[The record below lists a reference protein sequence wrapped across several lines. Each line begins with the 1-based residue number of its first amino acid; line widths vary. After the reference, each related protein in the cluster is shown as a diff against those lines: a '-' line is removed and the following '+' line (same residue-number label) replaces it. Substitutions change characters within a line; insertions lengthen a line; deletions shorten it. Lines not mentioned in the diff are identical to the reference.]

1 MSDIR
6 KKLQSINFDQF
17 DFVEHKVSE
26 IQQEKK
32 YKVLIVDD
40 DEEVH
45 HITKMVLDGFEF
57 EGSGI
62 ELHHAYSFDTT
73 AAIFSENPDIAV
85 VLLDVVMEEDNTGL
99 ELVKYIRDIL
109 KNNLVRIILR
119 TGQPG
124 KAPEEKVIINYDIND
139 YKSKTELTVQRL
151 YTSLYASLRSYRD
164 LYTIERN
171 KSGLEKVIKSTT
183 DLLEFNSFD
192 GFAQGILIQLS
203 SLLNINE
210 NSMYIVEEHDNGFMA
225 LDELGDCRIISA
237 TGMFKPYI
245 GMSIKDL
252 NDPKIEK
259 ILNDL
264 NDNELIFNEDLCVG
278 SHVSIN
284 NVRNYVFMEGPISV
298 NEMDQRLVRI
308 VLNNFALIF
317 DNYMLNED
325 ITETQSEIINVLS
338 EVVENRSEETANHI
352 KRVSEICYILA
363 NKYGLL
369 PEEARILKLISPL
382 HDVGKIAIAD
392 KILKKPG
399 KLTPQEFDTMKNHT
413 LIGESILQTSNKALF
428 NKAAIIARNHHEHW
442 DGNGYPNGLS
452 GESIPLFARIVAIAD
467 VFDALLHKRVY
478 KEAWD
483 INSVIEHFEEER
495 GKHFDPK
502 LVDILMENIDEIY
515 SVVQKYS
522 DH

>member
-6 KKLQSINFDQF
+6 KKLQAIDFDQF
-17 DFVEHKVSE
+17 DFVEHKVD
-26 IQQEKK
+26 QTVQEKK

-57 EGSGI
+57 ESAGI
-62 ELHHAYSFDTT
+62 ELFHAYSFDSTV
-73 AAIFSENPDIAV
+73 AIFSENPDISV

-99 ELVKYIRDIL
+99 ELVKYIREVL
-109 KNNLVRIILR
+109 KNSLVRIILR

-164 LYTIERN
+164 LFTIERN

-183 DLLEFNSFD
+183 DLLKFNSFD
-192 GFAQGILIQLS
+192 GFAQGILIQLA
-203 SLLNINE
+203 SLININE
-210 NSMYIVEEHDNGFMA
+210 NSMYIVENNDNGFLA
-225 LDELGDCRIISA
+225 LDQRGDCKIVSA
-237 TGMFKPYI
+237 TGIFKPYI
-245 GMSIKDL
+245 GKNIKDL
-252 NDPKIEK
+252 DDPNIER
-259 ILNDL
+259 ILLDL
-264 NDNELIFNEDLCVG
+264 KDDEIIFNEHMCAG
-278 SHVSIN
+278 NHTSIN
-284 NVRNYVFMEGPISV
+284 NVRNYVFMEGPIAI

-308 VLNNFALIF
+308 VLNNFSLIF

-325 ITETQSEIINVLS
+325 ITSTQSEIINVLS

-352 KRVSEICYILA
+352 NRVSEICFIIA
-363 NKYGLL
+363 NKCGLT

-382 HDVGKIAIAD
+382 HDVGKIAIPD

-399 KLTPQEFDTMKNHT
+399 KLTDEEFEHMKHHT
-413 LIGESILQTSNKALF
+413 LIGENILQSSNKLLF
-428 NKAAIIARNHHEHW
+428 KQAAIVAKSHHEHW
-442 DGNGYPNGLS
+442 DGKGYPSALS
-452 GESIPLFARIVAIAD
+452 GEEIPLFARIVAVAD

-478 KEAWD
+478 KDAWD
-483 INSVIEHFEEER
+483 INSVIEFFEEER
-495 GKHFDPK
+495 GKHFDPR
-502 LVDILMENIDEIY
+502 LVDILMKNIDEIY
-515 SVVQKYS
+515 GVVQKYMQT
-522 DH
+522 